1 MSFARNFALGQQI
14 AQNALDTYDTAR
26 EKSRLRS
33 ISEAKPTEI
42 ENAYTTQD
50 AEQLRALA
58 NAKDA
63 QGNPYYNLQANP
75 DGSYGLKTNFEY
87 QGQDGQMVQ
96 PGGVAATFA
105 PRSSVVEFM
114 GTRYAPEDLN
124 EDRIAGIRARAMADV
139 VAERDP
145 VRGLQMR
152 QSIKA
157 SERDDIRFGWERD
170 QQPLKQKQLEQSV
183 RGGEIDLGQKERQLL
198 VQQAEDAAMKM
209 PEDQVRL
216 ALVEYLNTN
225 RSDLPLFV
233 LGKTKDGF
241 IVAERDPQTGVLG
254 EQFHIPLAVGR
265 KLVVGRQLA
274 DEGFGKEALQY
285 LSGVDDN
292 IDAIIDRY
300 TKNMLD
306 VARVNN
312 DATYR
317 SGQLRISQ
325 QQADQ
330 TGAYYRGLIDARNRA
345 DRQNAAAVELENQI
359 NGVLEGYQ
367 AAMAAGPQGREAAA
381 IYAREY
387 DQLRAVASQRGL
399 RVPPTLQSMQAA
411 QKPGAGLKP
420 VKVEEA
426 GQPYLVPGAD
436 GSQRLMLSDGRGGYI
451 AENGVLPTDR
461 AAVLAK
467 AGVPQSLIPR
477 VVWADDGASVM
488 YRGREY
494 GLDELKLLA
503 RDAAR
508 LGANDIAVDEAQKL
522 PHGIVPSHRPWFV
535 PPPMGPKL
543 TYVPDPNAP
552 SIYAGPEAWR
562 QYRESQNR

>member
-14 AQNALDTYDTAR
+14 AKEALDTYYAAR
-26 EKSRLRS
+26 ERKRLEDIAS
-33 ISEAKPTEI
+33 AKPEEI
-42 ENAYTTQD
+42 QNAYTSQD
-50 AEQLRALA
+50 AEQLRAIA
-58 NAKDA
+58 NAKDPN
-63 QGNPYYNLQANP
+63 GNPYYSLEANA
-75 DGSYGLKTNFEY
+75 DGSYGLKANFAY
-87 QGQDGQMVQ
+87 AGQDGQMVQ
-96 PGGVAATFA
+96 PGGIATTFA
-105 PRSSVVEFM
+105 PRAAVVEFM

-124 EDRIAGIRARAMADV
+124 EDRIAALRARAMADV
-139 VAERDP
+139 ISERDP

-198 VQQAEDAAMKM
+198 VQQAEDAAMNL
-209 PEDQVRL
+209 PEDQVRS
-216 ALVEYLNTN
+216 ALTEYLNTN
-225 RSDLPLFV
+225 KSDLPLFV
-233 LGKTKDGF
+233 FGKTKDGF
-241 IVAERDPQTGVLG
+241 LMAERDPQTGVLG
-254 EQFHIPLAVGR
+254 EPFQVPLAVGR

-274 DEGFGKEALQY
+274 EKGFGKEALQY

-292 IDAIIDRY
+292 INTIIDRY

-345 DRQNAAAVELENQI
+345 GRQNAAAVDLENQI

-367 AAMAAGPQGREAAA
+367 AAMAAGPQGRDAAA

-387 DQLRAVASQRGL
+387 DQLRAVAAQRGL
-399 RVPPTLQSMQAA
+399 KVPPTLQSLQAA

-426 GQPYLVPGAD
+426 GQRYLVPGAD
-436 GSQRLMLSDGRGGYI
+436 GSQRLMISDGRGGYI
-451 AENGVLPTDR
+451 AENGVLPADR
-461 AAVLAK
+461 ADVLAK

-508 LGANDIAVDEAQKL
+508 LGANYIAVDEAQKL
-522 PHGIVPSHRPWFV
+522 PHGVRQSTGF
-535 PPPMGPKL
+535 GPRI
-543 TYVPDPNAP
+543 TYTPDANAP
-552 SIYAGPEAWR
+552 SIYADPEAWR

>member
-14 AQNALDTYDTAR
+14 AQTALDTYETAR
-26 EKSRLRS
+26 EKSRLRG

-42 ENAYTTQD
+42 ENAYTSQD

-96 PGGVAATFA
+96 PGGVATTFA

-198 VQQAEDAAMKM
+198 VQQAEDAAMNM

-216 ALVEYLNTN
+216 ALTEYLNTN

-254 EQFHIPLAVGR
+254 EQFQVPLAVGR
-265 KLVVGRQLA
+265 KLVVGRHLA
-274 DEGFGKEALQY
+274 EKGFGKEALQY

-292 IDAIIDRY
+292 IDALIDRY

-330 TGAYYRGLIDARNRA
+330 TGAYYRGLIDARNR
-345 DRQNAAAVELENQI
+345 DGQQNAAAVEFENQI

-387 DQLRAVASQRGL
+387 DQLRAVAAQRGL
-399 RVPPTLQSMQAA
+399 RVPPTLQSLQAA

-426 GQPYLVPGAD
+426 GQPYLVPDSG
-436 GSQRLMLSDGRGGYI
+436 GGQRLMLTDGRGGYI
-451 AENGVLPTDR
+451 AENGVLPADR
-461 AAVLAK
+461 AHVLAK
-467 AGVPQSLIPR
+467 AGVPQSLIPQ

-494 GLDELKLLA
+494 GLNELPLLA
-503 RDAAR
+503 RDAKR

-522 PHGIVPSHRPWFV
+522 PHGGRPSTGF
-535 PPPMGPKL
+535 GPRI
-543 TYVPDPNAP
+543 TFP
-552 SIYAGPEAWR
+552 
-562 QYRESQNR
+562 

>member
-1 MSFARNFALGQQI
+1 MSFARNFALG
-14 AQNALDTYDTAR
+14 AQAAGDILDTYYDAR
-26 EKSRLRS
+26 EKSRLRG
-33 ISEAKPTEI
+33 ISEAKPIEI
-42 ENAYTTQD
+42 ENAYTSQD
-50 AEQLRALA
+50 AEQLRAIA
-58 NAKDA
+58 NAKDPN
-63 QGNPYYNLQANP
+63 GNPYYSLEANA
-75 DGSYGLKTNFEY
+75 DGSYGLKANFAY

-96 PGGVAATFA
+96 PGGIATTFA
-105 PRSSVVEFM
+105 PRAAVVEFM

-124 EDRIAGIRARAMADV
+124 EDRIAALRARAMADV
-139 VAERDP
+139 ISERDP

-198 VQQAEDAAMKM
+198 VQQAEDAAMNL
-209 PEDQVRL
+209 PEDQVRS
-216 ALVEYLNTN
+216 ALTEYLNTN
-225 RSDLPLFV
+225 KSDLPLFV

-241 IVAERDPQTGVLG
+241 LMAERDPQTGVLG
-254 EQFHIPLAVGR
+254 EQFRVPLAVGR

-274 DEGFGKEALQY
+274 EKGFGKEALQY

-292 IDAIIDRY
+292 INTIIDRY

-345 DRQNAAAVELENQI
+345 GRQNAAAVEFENQI

-367 AAMAAGPQGREAAA
+367 AAMAAGPQGRDAAA

-387 DQLRAVASQRGL
+387 DQLRAVAAQRGL
-399 RVPPTLQSMQAA
+399 KVPPTLQSLQAA

-426 GQPYLVPGAD
+426 GQLYLVPGAD
-436 GSQRLMLSDGRGGYI
+436 GSQRLMISDGRGGYI
-451 AENGVLPTDR
+451 AENGVLPADR
-461 AAVLAK
+461 ADVLAK

-522 PHGIVPSHRPWFV
+522 PHGVRPSTGFGPRITYRP
-535 PPPMGPKL
+535 
-543 TYVPDPNAP
+543 DANAP